1 MKYQFIYDKSSRF
14 SVMKMCL
21 ILEVS
26 KSGFYDWLKRSPSN
40 RAKENTMIIE
50 RIKII
55 NQNKSKRVY
64 GSPRIHKDLIDSG
77 IKCSKNRVARL
88 MKKAN
93 ISSVVKKKWKATTN
107 SKHSFPVAKNLLNQ
121 NFNADKID
129 EVWTSD
135 ITYIWTREGWLYL
148 CVILDLYSRKVIG
161 WSMDKSMKKELVLKA
176 IKQAIGRRGSNTG
189 IIFHSDRGAQYAA
202 LFIQYFLAKNGF
214 KQSMSRKGNCYDNA
228 VTESF
233 FHTLK
238 TEHVYFENYKTRS
251 EAMSSIF
258 SYIEIF
264 YNMERRHSSLGY
276 ISPDN
281 YERIAK
287 QKIA

>member
-1 MKYQFIYDKSSRF
+1 MKYQFIYDNSSRF

-26 KSGFYDWLKRSPSN
+26 KSGFYDWSKRPLSN

-55 NQNKSKRVY
+55 NQNKNKRVY
-64 GSPRIHKDLIDSG
+64 GSPRIYKDLIGSG

-93 ISSVVKKKWKATTN
+93 ISSVVNKKWKATTN
-107 SKHSFPVAKNLLNQ
+107 SKHSLPVAQNLLNQ
-121 NFNADKID
+121 NFHADKIN

-135 ITYIWTREGWLYL
+135 ITYIWTKEGWLYL
-148 CVILDLYSRKVIG
+148 CVILDLFSRKVIG
-161 WSMDKSMKKELVLKA
+161 WSMDKSMKIKLVLKA
-176 IKQAIGRRGSNTG
+176 IKQAIGRRGSSEG
-189 IIFHSDRGAQYAA
+189 VIFHSDRGVQYAA
-202 LFIQYFLAKNGF
+202 LFIQYFLEKNGF

-238 TEHVYFENYKTRS
+238 TEHVYFEDYKTRA

-287 QKIA
+287 EKIA

>member
-1 MKYQFIYDKSSRF
+1 MKYQFIYDNSSRF

-26 KSGFYDWLKRSPSN
+26 KSGFYDWSKRPLSN
-40 RAKENTMIIE
+40 RAKENIMIIE

-55 NQNKSKRVY
+55 SQNKNKRVY

-107 SKHSFPVAKNLLNQ
+107 SKHSLPVAQNLLNQ
-121 NFNADKID
+121 NFHADKIN

-135 ITYIWTREGWLYL
+135 ITYIWTKEGWLYL

-161 WSMDKSMKKELVLKA
+161 WSMDKSMKIELVLKA
-176 IKQAIGRRGSNTG
+176 IKQAIGRRGSREG
-189 IIFHSDRGAQYAA
+189 VIFHSDRGVQYAA
-202 LFIQYFLAKNGF
+202 AFIQYFLKKNGF

-228 VTESF
+228 ITESF

-238 TEHVYFENYKTRS
+238 TEHVYFEDYKTRA

-287 QKIA
+287 EKIA

>member
-1 MKYQFIYDKSSRF
+1 
-14 SVMKMCL
+14 MCL

-26 KSGFYDWLKRSPSN
+26 KSGFYDWSKRSPSN
-40 RAKENTMIIE
+40 RAKENIMIIE

-55 NQNKSKRVY
+55 NQNKNKRVY

-77 IKCSKNRVARL
+77 IKCSKNRIARL

-107 SKHSFPVAKNLLNQ
+107 SKHSLPIARNLLEQ
-121 NFNADKID
+121 NFHTYKID

-135 ITYIWTREGWLYL
+135 ITYIWTQEGWLYL
-148 CVILDLYSRKVIG
+148 CVILDIYSRKVIG
-161 WSMDKSMKKELVLKA
+161 WSMDKSMKQELVLKA

-189 IIFHSDRGAQYAA
+189 IIFHSDRGVQYAA
-202 LFIQYFLAKNGF
+202 LFIQYFLEKNGF

-258 SYIEIF
+258 SYIELF

-276 ISPDN
+276 ISPEI
-281 YERIAK
+281 YERIAE
-287 QKIA
+287 QKTA